1 MDVAQ
6 RTEMVEAELTRL
18 VEKRHD
24 QRVKTEGERR
34 EEALW
39 VSSTREYA
47 ERERRRL
54 EAARYAFEM
63 NLCEIHER
71 LAAEHEERALRLLE
85 DDNETKKGEE
95 A

>member
-18 VEKRHD
+18 IERRHD
-24 QRVKTEGERR
+24 ERVKTEGERA

-39 VSSTREYA
+39 VSSAREYA
-47 ERERRRL
+47 EREKRQL

-85 DDNETKKGEE
+85 DDEQKGNGHR
-95 A
+95 

>member
-1 MDVAQ
+1 
-6 RTEMVEAELTRL
+6 MVEAELTRL
-18 VEKRHD
+18 IERRHD
-24 QRVKTEGERR
+24 ERVKTEGERA

-39 VSSTREYA
+39 VSSAREYA
-47 ERERRRL
+47 EREKRQL

-85 DDNETKKGEE
+85 DDEQKGNGHR
-95 A
+95 

>member
-6 RTEMVEAELTRL
+6 RTEAVEAELTRL
-18 VEKRHD
+18 IERRHD
-24 QRVKTEGERR
+24 ERVKTEGERA

-39 VSSTREYA
+39 VSSAREYA
-47 ERERRRL
+47 EREKRQL

-85 DDNETKKGEE
+85 DDEQKGNGHR
-95 A
+95 

>member
-18 VEKRHD
+18 IERRHD
-24 QRVKTEGERR
+24 ERVKTEGERR
-34 EEALW
+34 EEELW
-39 VSSTREYA
+39 VSSAREYA
-47 ERERRRL
+47 EREKRQL

-85 DDNETKKGEE
+85 DDEQKGNGHR
-95 A
+95 